1 MYLVML
7 HWVTE
12 LTRARAAFSWAVTGL
27 LGLPYDH
34 GLGSLLDSTYQHL
47 WAYVDRKSV
56 VQAVAYSLLGM
67 ETFLNWQ
74 A

>member
-12 LTRARAAFSWAVTGL
+12 LTRARAAFSWVVTGL

-34 GLGSLLDSTYQHL
+34 GLDPFWTRLTSICGPMLIGKVLSKPSLTHY
-47 WAYVDRKSV
+47 
-56 VQAVAYSLLGM
+56 
-67 ETFLNWQ
+67 
-74 A
+74 